1 MSPGRGARTLAVL
14 LVAVSGFC
22 LPACG
27 GGPSPEERARIE
39 DARVD
44 RLPVPDL
51 HGRPEEQARSL
62 LRSLGFEAEVETQFF
77 PESEPDLVVSQD
89 PEPGTLLERG
99 ERVTF
104 VISTDSEGD

>member
-14 LVAVSGFC
+14 LVAASGFGM
-22 LPACG
+22 PACG

-51 HGRPEEQARSL
+51 HGRSEEEATSL
-62 LRSLGFEAEVETQFF
+62 LRALGFEHEVETQLF
-77 PESEPDLVVSQD
+77 PESEPGVVVSQD
-89 PEPGTLLERG
+89 PEPGTLLDRG

-104 VISTDSEGD
+104 VISTDSEED